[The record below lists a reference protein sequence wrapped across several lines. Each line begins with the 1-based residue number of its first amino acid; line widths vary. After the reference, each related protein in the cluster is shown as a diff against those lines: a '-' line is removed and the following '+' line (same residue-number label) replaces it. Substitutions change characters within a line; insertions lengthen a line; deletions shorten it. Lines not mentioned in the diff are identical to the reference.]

1 MRRDGTTWV
10 IAGVGGA
17 GGGPPQGPVGR
28 FKPKHPRAREATAVR
43 MRGNGGNAGSGS
55 TKQSRLACAA
65 AGGSPRTQHDRTL
78 LTRGPYRL
86 CLGGAHAQ
94 PNGCPAAG
102 RGPRLGETARRR
114 SPHPAPP
121 SERVIAVTTK
131 SDDTVNLEKARQ
143 FGRVSEDGHVFVIV
157 DGEEYA
163 VGQLPGASED
173 EALSYFARKFENV
186 EAQVALLESRLAN
199 NAPAADLQKGIASI
213 GSQIGVRNMVGDY
226 SSLQKRLVS
235 LAEQIAELGEKQ
247 QQARTENRERAL
259 AVREEIV
266 AEAEQIAGQD
276 PDQIHWKN
284 SHARMNELFEAW
296 KKAQREIHLAKSVE
310 DELWKRFRAAR
321 TTFDRNRRAH
331 FSQLDDRNARIKRAK
346 EELIARAE
354 ELSTSTD
361 WSETSRAYGELMRA
375 WKQVPRGHRRD
386 DDKLWARFRAAQDVF
401 FNARHEAEAAQ
412 DAVYAENLKV
422 KEALLEEA
430 RALLPVEDIEA
441 AKAAFEKILDRWD
454 AAGRVPRND
463 LRRVDGELR
472 RIQDEI
478 NGAEEAKW
486 KRNDPAKAARANSLL
501 AQIEDSLAELEAELA
516 AAEKGGDSKKIAKAK
531 EALEA
536 RRAWAATLQ
545 GFGN

>member
-1 MRRDGTTWV
+1 M
-10 IAGVGGA
+10 
-17 GGGPPQGPVGR
+17 
-28 FKPKHPRAREATAVR
+28 
-43 MRGNGGNAGSGS
+43 
-55 TKQSRLACAA
+55 
-65 AGGSPRTQHDRTL
+65 
-78 LTRGPYRL
+78 
-86 CLGGAHAQ
+86 
-94 PNGCPAAG
+94 
-102 RGPRLGETARRR
+102 
-114 SPHPAPP
+114 
-121 SERVIAVTTK
+121 TTK
-131 SDDTVNLEKARQ
+131 PDDTVNLEKARQ
-143 FGRVSEDGHVFVIV
+143 YGRVSEDGHVFVIV

-163 VGQLPGASED
+163 VGQLPGASEE

-199 NAPAADLQKGIASI
+199 NAPAADLQKGITSI
-213 GSQIGVRNMVGDY
+213 GAQIGVRNMVGDY
-226 SSLQKRLVS
+226 SGLQKRLIS

-266 AEAEQIAGQD
+266 AEAEQIASQD
-276 PDQIHWKN
+276 PDQIRWKN
-284 SHARMNELFEAW
+284 SHSRMNELFEAW

-361 WSETSRAYGELMRA
+361 WSETSRVYGDLMRA
-375 WKQVPRGHRRD
+375 WKQVPRGHRRE

-401 FNARHEAEAAQ
+401 FNARNEAEAAQ

-430 RALLPVEDIEA
+430 RALLPVEDIEG

-463 LRRVDGELR
+463 LRRIDGELR

>member
-1 MRRDGTTWV
+1 MHT
-10 IAGVGGA
+10 
-17 GGGPPQGPVGR
+17 
-28 FKPKHPRAREATAVR
+28 H
-43 MRGNGGNAGSGS
+43 
-55 TKQSRLACAA
+55 
-65 AGGSPRTQHDRTL
+65 TQT
-78 LTRGPYRL
+78 
-86 CLGGAHAQ
+86 GAHH
-94 PNGCPAAG
+94 
-102 RGPRLGETARRR
+102 GEQRKGA
-114 SPHPAPP
+114 PPPAPP

-131 SDDTVNLEKARQ
+131 PDDTVNLEKARQ
-143 FGRVSEDGHVFVIV
+143 YGRVSEDGHVFVIV

-163 VGQLPGASED
+163 VGQLPGASEE

-199 NAPAADLQKGIASI
+199 NAPAADLQKGI
-213 GSQIGVRNMVGDY
+213 
-226 SSLQKRLVS
+226 
-235 LAEQIAELGEKQ
+235 
-247 QQARTENRERAL
+247 TENRERAL

-284 SHARMNELFEAW
+284 SHSRMNELFEAW

-361 WSETSRAYGELMRA
+361 WSETSRAYGDLMRA
-375 WKQVPRGHRRD
+375 WKQVPRGHRRE

-401 FNARHEAEAAQ
+401 FNARNEAEAAQ

-430 RALLPVEDIEA
+430 RALLPVEDIEG

>member
-1 MRRDGTTWV
+1 MHT
-10 IAGVGGA
+10 
-17 GGGPPQGPVGR
+17 
-28 FKPKHPRAREATAVR
+28 H
-43 MRGNGGNAGSGS
+43 
-55 TKQSRLACAA
+55 
-65 AGGSPRTQHDRTL
+65 TQT
-78 LTRGPYRL
+78 
-86 CLGGAHAQ
+86 GAHH
-94 PNGCPAAG
+94 
-102 RGPRLGETARRR
+102 GEQRKGA
-114 SPHPAPP
+114 PPPAPP

-131 SDDTVNLEKARQ
+131 PDDTVNLEKARQ
-143 FGRVSEDGHVFVIV
+143 YGRVSEDGHVFVIV

-163 VGQLPGASED
+163 VGQLPGASEE

-199 NAPAADLQKGIASI
+199 NAPAADLQKGITSI
-213 GSQIGVRNMVGDY
+213 GAQIGVRNMVGDY
-226 SSLQKRLVS
+226 SGLQKRLVS

-284 SHARMNELFEAW
+284 SHSRMNELFEAW

-361 WSETSRAYGELMRA
+361 WSETSRVYGDLMRA
-375 WKQVPRGHRRD
+375 WKQVPRGHRRE
-386 DDKLWARFRAAQDVF
+386 DDKLWARFRAAQDLF
-401 FNARHEAEAAQ
+401 FNARNEAEAAQ

-430 RALLPVEDIEA
+430 RALLPVEDIEG

>member
-1 MRRDGTTWV
+1 M
-10 IAGVGGA
+10 
-17 GGGPPQGPVGR
+17 
-28 FKPKHPRAREATAVR
+28 
-43 MRGNGGNAGSGS
+43 
-55 TKQSRLACAA
+55 
-65 AGGSPRTQHDRTL
+65 
-78 LTRGPYRL
+78 
-86 CLGGAHAQ
+86 
-94 PNGCPAAG
+94 
-102 RGPRLGETARRR
+102 
-114 SPHPAPP
+114 
-121 SERVIAVTTK
+121 TTK
-131 SDDTVNLEKARQ
+131 PDDTVNLEKARQ
-143 FGRVSEDGHVFVIV
+143 YGRVSEDGHVFVIV

-163 VGQLPGASED
+163 VGQLPGASEE

-186 EAQVALLESRLAN
+186 EAQVSLLESRLAN
-199 NAPAADLQKGIASI
+199 NAPAADLQKGITSI
-213 GSQIGVRNMVGDY
+213 GAQIGVRNMVGDY
-226 SSLQKRLVS
+226 TGLQKRLIS
-235 LAEQIAELGEKQ
+235 LAEQITELGEKQ
-247 QQARTENRERAL
+247 QQARSENRERAL

-284 SHARMNELFEAW
+284 SHSRMNELFEAW

-361 WSETSRAYGELMRA
+361 WSETSRVYGDLMRA
-375 WKQVPRGHRRD
+375 WKQVPRGHRRE
-386 DDKLWARFRAAQDVF
+386 DDKLWARFRAAQD
-401 FNARHEAEAAQ
+401 
-412 DAVYAENLKV
+412 V

-430 RALLPVEDIEA
+430 RALLPVEDIEG

>member
-1 MRRDGTTWV
+1 MHT
-10 IAGVGGA
+10 
-17 GGGPPQGPVGR
+17 
-28 FKPKHPRAREATAVR
+28 H
-43 MRGNGGNAGSGS
+43 
-55 TKQSRLACAA
+55 
-65 AGGSPRTQHDRTL
+65 TQT
-78 LTRGPYRL
+78 
-86 CLGGAHAQ
+86 GAHH
-94 PNGCPAAG
+94 
-102 RGPRLGETARRR
+102 GEQRKGA
-114 SPHPAPP
+114 PPPAPP

-131 SDDTVNLEKARQ
+131 PDDTVNLEKARQ
-143 FGRVSEDGHVFVIV
+143 YGRVSEDGHVFVIV

-163 VGQLPGASED
+163 VGQLPGASEE

-199 NAPAADLQKGIASI
+199 NAPAADLQKGITSI
-213 GSQIGVRNMVGDY
+213 GAQIGVRNMVGDY
-226 SSLQKRLVS
+226 SGLQKRLIT

-284 SHARMNELFEAW
+284 SHSRMNELFEAW

-361 WSETSRAYGELMRA
+361 WSETSRAYSDLMRA
-375 WKQVPRGHRRD
+375 WKQVPRGHRRE

-401 FNARHEAEAAQ
+401 FNARNEAEAAQ

-441 AKAAFEKILDRWD
+441 AKAPSRRSWTAGMRQAACPATTCAVSTANCAAFRTKSTAPKRQSGS
-454 AAGRVPRND
+454 ATTPPRQPVRTPCSHRLRTPSPSWKQSSPQ
-463 LRRVDGELR
+463 LRRAATPRRSPRLR
-472 RIQDEI
+472 
-478 NGAEEAKW
+478 KLW
-486 KRNDPAKAARANSLL
+486 
-501 AQIEDSLAELEAELA
+501 
-516 AAEKGGDSKKIAKAK
+516 
-531 EALEA
+531 
-536 RRAWAATLQ
+536 RRAAPGQQPCRASATKI
-545 GFGN
+545 